1 MNLLPDAE
9 PFSHDAPD
17 ATVGILVLHGFTGSP
32 KSMKPWG
39 RELAAQGWSV
49 RVPRLPGHGTR
60 WQDMNL
66 TTWQDWYAEA
76 DRALAELT
84 ASCSTVFVMGLSMG
98 GSLTLRLAEQHGD
111 RISGIVL
118 VNAAVHSERPDR
130 YLLPFL
136 QRFIP
141 AFPGVSNDIRKPGV
155 DEGAY
160 AKIPLK
166 AAHSLTQLWAAIK
179 SDIGRVTQPVLLFRS
194 SVDHVVEASNAQWI
208 LDNVSSGDVTSIEL
222 INSYHVATLD
232 YDAEF
237 IHERSIEFVRR
248 LSN

>member
-1 MNLLPDAE
+1 
-9 PFSHDAPD
+9 
-17 ATVGILVLHGFTGSP
+17 
-32 KSMKPWG
+32 
-39 RELAAQGWSV
+39 
-49 RVPRLPGHGTR
+49 
-60 WQDMNL
+60 
-66 TTWQDWYAEA
+66 
-76 DRALAELT
+76 
-84 ASCSTVFVMGLSMG
+84 MGLSMG

-166 AAHSLTQLWAAIK
+166 AAHSLTQLWGAIK